1 MTGLITQIIFDALLL
16 IGLYA
21 IGALGFSLIWGVLNI
36 LNIAY
41 AALIAIGAYT
51 SYLLWQAGIDPILAL
66 PLTMAITALVGW
78 IIQWVA
84 IDHILRGP
92 PSLSLTLT
100 YGINL
105 ILVGAL
111 LLMFSGDVRGI
122 RLPAYLQG
130 SVLIGVA
137 SLTYARIV
145 VMLIAVALTAGMWW
159 FMDRTEL
166 GMAIRATR
174 LDTEAAQLVGIRIRS
189 IYHLTAALSAMLAG
203 ATGGLA
209 ALVYS
214 ISPQMGD
221 HLLINLL
228 IVNVLGGL
236 GSIVAPLVGAVVL
249 GFTNSAVGNFMGAT
263 YSTLVGTIFVLVVLV
278 IWPSGILGKKFYDE

>member
-1 MTGLITQIIFDALLL
+1 MIGLVTQIFFDALLL

-21 IGALGFSLIWGVLNI
+21 IGSLGFSLIWGVLNI
-36 LNIAY
+36 LNLAY
-41 AALIAIGAYT
+41 GALIAIGGYT
-51 SYLLWQAGIDPILAL
+51 TYLLWQAGMDPILAL
-66 PLTMAITALVGW
+66 PFSMAVTALIGW
-78 IIQWVA
+78 AIQWVA

-100 YGINL
+100 YGVNL
-105 ILVGAL
+105 IMIGAL
-111 LLMFSGDVRGI
+111 LLIFSGDVRGI
-122 RLPAYLQG
+122 QLPEYLQG
-130 SVLIGVA
+130 NIQVGDA
-137 SLTYARIV
+137 ALTYARIV
-145 VMLIAVALTAGMWW
+145 VMVIALALTGALWW

-209 ALVYS
+209 ALVYT

-221 HLLINLL
+221 NLLINLL

-236 GSIVAPLVGAVVL
+236 GSIVAPLAGAVVL
-249 GFTNSAVGNFMGAT
+249 GFTNSAVGNFYGAT
-263 YSTLVGTIFVLVVLV
+263 YSTLIGTIFVLLVLFV
-278 IWPSGILGKKFYDE
+278 RPSGLMGKKFYDE

>member
-1 MTGLITQIIFDALLL
+1 MIGLVTQIFFDALLL

-21 IGALGFSLIWGVLNI
+21 IGSLGFSLIWGVLNI
-36 LNIAY
+36 LNLAY
-41 AALIAIGAYT
+41 AALIAIGGYT
-51 SYLLWQAGIDPILAL
+51 TYLLWQAGMDPLLAL
-66 PLTMAITALVGW
+66 PFSMAVTAFIGW
-78 IIQWVA
+78 MIQWIA

-105 ILVGAL
+105 VMIGTL

-122 RLPAYLQG
+122 QLPAYLQG
-130 SVLIGVA
+130 NVRVGDA
-137 SLTYARIV
+137 TLTYARIV
-145 VMLIAVALTAGMWW
+145 VMVIALALTAALWW

-209 ALVYS
+209 ALVYT

-236 GSIVAPLVGAVVL
+236 GSIVAPLAGAVVL
-249 GFTNSAVGNFMGAT
+249 GFTNSAVGNVYGAT
-263 YSTLVGTIFVLVVLV
+263 FSMIVGMIFVLLVLFV
-278 IWPSGILGKKFYDE
+278 RPSGLMGKKFYDE

>member
-1 MTGLITQIIFDALLL
+1 MIGLVTQIFFDALLL

-21 IGALGFSLIWGVLNI
+21 IGSLGFSLIWGVLNI
-36 LNIAY
+36 LNLAY
-41 AALIAIGAYT
+41 GALIAIGGYT
-51 SYLLWQAGIDPILAL
+51 TYLLWQAGMDPILAL
-66 PLTMAITALVGW
+66 PFSMAVTALIGW
-78 IIQWVA
+78 VIQWLT

-100 YGINL
+100 YGVNL
-105 ILVGAL
+105 VMIGAL
-111 LLMFSGDVRGI
+111 LLIFSGDVRGI
-122 RLPAYLQG
+122 QVPEYLQG
-130 SVLIGVA
+130 NVQVGDA
-137 SLTYARIV
+137 TLTYARIV
-145 VMLIAVALTAGMWW
+145 VMVIALALTGALWW

-209 ALVYS
+209 ALVYT

-221 HLLINLL
+221 HLLISLL

-236 GSIVAPLVGAVVL
+236 GSIVAPLAGAVVL
-249 GFTNSAVGNFMGAT
+249 GFTNSAVGNFYGAT
-263 YSTLVGTIFVLVVLV
+263 YSTLVGMVFVLLVLFAR
-278 IWPSGILGKKFYDE
+278 PSGLMGKKFYDE

>member
-1 MTGLITQIIFDALLL
+1 MISLVTQIFFDALLL

-21 IGALGFSLIWGVLNI
+21 IGSLGFSLIWGVLNI
-36 LNIAY
+36 LNLAY
-41 AALIAIGAYT
+41 AALIAVGGYT
-51 SYLLWQAGIDPILAL
+51 SYLLWQAGMDPLLAL
-66 PLTMAITALVGW
+66 PFSMIVTAFIGW
-78 IIQWVA
+78 MIQWIA

-105 ILVGAL
+105 VMIGAL
-111 LLMFSGDVRGI
+111 LLIFSGDVRGI
-122 RLPAYLQG
+122 QLPAYLQG
-130 SVLIGVA
+130 NVQLGDA
-137 SLTYARIV
+137 TLTYARIV
-145 VMLIAVALTAGMWW
+145 VMVIALTLTGALWW

-209 ALVYS
+209 ALVYT

-236 GSIVAPLVGAVVL
+236 GSIIAPLAGAIVL
-249 GFTNSAVGNFMGAT
+249 GFTNSAVGNIYGAT
-263 YSTLVGTIFVLVVLV
+263 FSTLVGMLFVLLVLFV
-278 IWPSGILGKKFYDE
+278 RPSGLMGRKFYDE

>member
-1 MTGLITQIIFDALLL
+1 MAGLITQIFFDALLL

-41 AALIAIGAYT
+41 AALIAVGGYT
-51 SYLLWQAGIDPILAL
+51 SYLLWQAGMDPILAL
-66 PLTMAITALVGW
+66 PFSMAVTAFVGW
-78 IIQWVA
+78 FIQWIA

-105 ILVGAL
+105 VMMGIL
-111 LLMFSGDVRGI
+111 LLIFSGDVRGI
-122 RLPAYLQG
+122 QVPQYLQG
-130 SVLIGVA
+130 SILIGDA

-145 VMLIAVALTAGMWW
+145 VMLIAVALTGALWW

-209 ALVYS
+209 ALVYT

-249 GFTNSAVGNFMGAT
+249 GVTNSAVGNFMGAT
-263 YSTLVGTIFVLVVLV
+263 YSTLVGTIFVLLVLF
-278 IWPSGILGKKFYDE
+278 IRPSGLMGKKFYDE